1 MEKLL
6 IHGHSCCE
14 VRTTKSSFICDPWLY
29 GSAYWRSWWNFPEP
43 EKIDN
48 LIDAWKS
55 QENVY
60 IYITHLHWDH
70 FHGPTIRKIAKQIPQ
85 AQFFVPLTPETR
97 IKDDLKAVLPKG
109 KAIKE
114 LKHAKTTKINS
125 EFEVTSFQ
133 SGPIAADSAIAI
145 KCKTLILN
153 LNDSKIFKRSM
164 KHLLSLIG
172 QPSIVMRSHASANS
186 RCCMKVTNGT
196 ISADKSKDDYSS
208 EFTDSCYGTGAALAI
223 PFASNMAHLHK
234 ETFRYNSILNFSDN
248 VVDYYQENKSRYPGM
263 TCLQILPGEEF
274 DLETQKLVKYNN
286 NQRELLASTSKTKIL
301 SSYQDQKS
309 KTLAKQY
316 KLEDS
321 ARINEKAINKYFL
334 SIMNQ
339 TPWIIRNLLKDHVCI
354 EAISTKGN
362 QFFKLNFSKKEI
374 FNEKNPT
381 PGDKDIHI
389 KVNAYVL
396 NDVCIQR
403 HWNSLGVSK
412 RLEIIQSKQNKT
424 YMLLGI
430 VCNSIESGGFISL
443 RNAIKP
449 RTLRVW
455 ISRRREIID
464 LISITLNV
472 FFNKNYTGKVDTS
485 RKVLVR
491 PFS

>member
-248 VVDYYQENKSRYPGM
+248 VVDYYQDNKSRYPGM

-472 FFNKNYTGKVDTS
+472 FLNKNYTGKVGAS
-485 RKVLVR
+485 RKVLAR